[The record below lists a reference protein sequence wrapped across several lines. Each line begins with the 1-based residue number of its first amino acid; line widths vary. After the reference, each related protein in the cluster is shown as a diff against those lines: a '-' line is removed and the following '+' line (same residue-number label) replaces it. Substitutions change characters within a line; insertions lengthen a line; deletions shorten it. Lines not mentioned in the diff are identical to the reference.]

1 MMKYLAGLWL
11 LCTSTFVSA
20 QETGTVI
27 LLVDISSSISTE
39 QMKLQMDSYA
49 SVLQFVASVRNK
61 RVVPIVFSVESEVL
75 SNGTYTDAINA
86 FASYPILPPSMRGH
100 TCLSSALIRVERMLP
115 DLPTPIV
122 LDISGDGEANCS
134 TSASIPDILNRMAE
148 DYNVQVNTLY
158 IENNLPN
165 TADSIKGYDYYRSL
179 TRNSGFIMSVESFMD
194 FELSLFEKLVM
205 EVSWLDTNN

>member
-1 MMKYLAGLWL
+1 MIKYLAGLWL
-11 LCTSTFVSA
+11 LCTSTFANA

-61 RVVPIVFSVESEVL
+61 RVIPIVFSVESEVL

-86 FASYPILPPSMRGH
+86 FASYPILRPEFRGH

-115 DLPTPIV
+115 NLPTPIV

-134 TSASIPDILNRMAE
+134 TSGSIPDILDRMAE

-158 IENNLPN
+158 IENDLPN
-165 TADSIKGYDYYRSL
+165 STRGYDYYKSL
-179 TRNSGFIMSVESFMD
+179 TRNSGFIMSVETFMD

-205 EVSWLDTNN
+205 EVSWLDMNN